1 MMRDSNRHGRNRSYR
16 SYGSYRSCG
25 SHSSCGAIASVLLVV
40 VVVGLLL
47 AWMVFFQVDFTEDV
61 LVQTFGKTTSVL
73 RGKTDAG
80 LHARVPFA
88 QQLLRYDA
96 RTFSFDDTMNEL
108 STSDQKNITLTTF
121 CAWRIADPVKFQSS
135 IRRIDLAQKGIQTKL
150 QSAKAGVIGKRMMS
164 DLVNTDPQRMLLAEI
179 ESEILASVAA
189 EAERDYGVQ
198 VTLVGIKTLGLP
210 QDVAQE
216 ATKAQKDK
224 QQKEADIIEA
234 AGQAQAQAIRERARE
249 ARDKILAFADRKAGE
264 IRSEGARAAAEWYQV
279 FEKNWQLAAFLRS
292 LEGLK
297 KELQGRSVFL
307 LDGSEIPAVKFFRE
321 GPKLP
326 TQAPM
331 PPGATTRPAGGK

>member
-1 MMRDSNRHGRNRSYR
+1 MTGDRNRR
-16 SYGSYRSCG
+16 T
-25 SHSSCGAIASVLLVV
+25 GAVASVLLVV

-47 AWMVFFQVDFTEDV
+47 AWMVLFQVEFTEDV

-73 RGKTDAG
+73 RGKADAG
-80 LHARVPFA
+80 LHARWPFA
-88 QQLLRYDA
+88 QQLVRYDA
-96 RTFSFDDTMNEL
+96 RTFVFDDTMNEL
-108 STSDQKNITLTTF
+108 STSDQQNITLTTF
-121 CAWRIADPVKFQSS
+121 CAWRIDDPVKFQSS
-135 IRRIDLAQKGIQTKL
+135 IRTIDAAQKGIQTKL
-150 QSAKAGVIGKRMMS
+150 RSAKSGVLGKRMMS
-164 DLVNTDPQRMLLAEI
+164 DLVNTDPRRMRIPEI
-179 ESEILASVAA
+179 ESEILAAVAA
-189 EAERDYGVQ
+189 EAQRDYGVQ
-198 VTLVGIKTLGLP
+198 VSLVGIKTLGLP

-216 ATKAQKDK
+216 VIKAMQDERK
-224 QQKEADIIEA
+224 KEADILEA

-307 LDGSEIPAVKFFRE
+307 LDGSEIPAVKFFSE

-331 PPGATTRPAGGK
+331 PPGPTSKPAGGK